1 MIVDL
6 AVIRIRA
13 AKKGIMKVLLL
24 KSRAIASAAQLEGGA
39 GSFVETNV
47 EKEFGHWKNPG
58 SEGQLCPE
66 ADPGSASGEA
76 CVIRAAVALD

>member
-39 GSFVETNV
+39 GSFV
-47 EKEFGHWKNPG
+47 
-58 SEGQLCPE
+58 
-66 ADPGSASGEA
+66 
-76 CVIRAAVALD
+76 